1 MKAFVNK
8 LKRQKLGALAGFNTT
23 GMHSHL
29 VDRGTKQRATR
40 KGKNTGK
47 MPANNFWMDAIEANK
62 GQALEEVYKG
72 IQRGINRILDR
83 N

>member
-1 MKAFVNK
+1 
-8 LKRQKLGALAGFNTT
+8 
-23 GMHSHL
+23 
-29 VDRGTKQRATR
+29 
-40 KGKNTGK
+40 